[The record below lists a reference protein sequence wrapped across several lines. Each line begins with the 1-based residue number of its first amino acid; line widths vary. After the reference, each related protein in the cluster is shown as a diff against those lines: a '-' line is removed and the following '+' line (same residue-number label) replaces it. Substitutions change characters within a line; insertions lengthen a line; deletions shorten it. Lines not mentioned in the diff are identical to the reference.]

1 MELKE
6 ILFNCFL
13 MLVFFLII
21 FVVIYFINL
30 WKFKNKKTIGEV
42 KYLVNKFNLIEKK
55 LKIRKMI
62 LWISI
67 IDAFIIAFVGTFIS
81 ILPVKFGWQFLIGFV
96 LLVALIYSLFEIYGR
111 HLVNKGYQK
120 ERNERK

>member
-96 LLVALIYSLFEIYGR
+96 LLFALIYSLFEIYGR

>member
-30 WKFKNKKTIGEV
+30 WKFKNKKMIGEV

>member
-30 WKFKNKKTIGEV
+30 WKFKNKKMIGEV

-120 ERNERK
+120 ERKE